1 MIKKILF
8 AFLLISSFSYAQFS
22 VKGELKPAE
31 DFPYMILYQLQGS
44 QQNYIAYD
52 SIKNGKFLIRI
63 PQDKESGMY
72 RLIYD
77 IKNRLFVDFIYGK
90 ENVSLI
96 LDPKNPKESVKF
108 IESDNNRIYQD
119 YLNKTYTIQQ
129 KMDSLQVVYFSTKD
143 EALSKNLSK
152 KYQETKDLLNKN
164 QLAFEQNTTNKF
176 ASNFIK
182 ANARYNAD
190 SLIKMPSDYLKSVKD
205 HFFDNINLKN
215 NALLN
220 SSFINDKINDFIFYL
235 NNSDDT
241 AQLKTLRK
249 EAITVVMDKIGFE
262 YNLAKDIQEG
272 LLNTFT
278 QQEDITMVNYV
289 LNYYLQLPRTYQDV
303 GFVNDI
309 KAQLKTAIGMKVPNI
324 NWQENGSQK
333 DLHNLTNAAKYII
346 VFWSSTCSHCL
357 QEMPVLYDYFK
368 DNSEVKVIA
377 VGLEDIT
384 SKTSWQNMITQYPK
398 FSHVFGENKWKNKYA
413 SLYGINATPSF
424 FVLDA
429 KKKVLGKPD
438 DVEELKMFFK
448 KN

>member
-8 AFLLISSFSYAQFS
+8 TFLLISSFSYAQFS

-52 SIKNGKFLIRI
+52 SIKNGKFSISI
-63 PQDKESGMY
+63 PQEKESGIY

-96 LDPKNPKESVKF
+96 LDPENPKESVKF
-108 IESDNNRIYQD
+108 IESDNNKIYQD

-129 KMDSLQVVYFSTKD
+129 KIDSLQVVYFSAID
-143 EALSKNLSK
+143 VALTKNLSE
-152 KYQETKDLLNKN
+152 KYQETKDLLHKN

-190 SLIKMPSDYLKSVKD
+190 SLIKIPSDYLKSVKD
-205 HFFDNINLKN
+205 HFFDNINLQN

-235 NNSDDT
+235 NNSDDD
-241 AQLKTLRK
+241 AQLKKLRK
-249 EAITVVMDKIGFE
+249 ETITLVMNKIGTE

-289 LNYYLQLPRTYQDV
+289 LNYYLQLPREYQDI

-309 KAQLKTAIGMKVPNI
+309 KGQLKTAVGMIVPNI
-324 NWQENGSQK
+324 NWKENGVQK
-333 DLHNLTNAAKYII
+333 DLHSLTNAANYVI

-357 QEMPVLYDYFK
+357 LEMPVLYDYFK
-368 DNSEVKVIA
+368 DNAQVKVIA
-377 VGLEDIT
+377 VGLEDNT
-384 SKTSWQNMITQYPK
+384 SKTGWQSMITQYPN

-424 FVLDA
+424 FVLDS
-429 KKKVLGKPD
+429 KKKVLAKPD
-438 DVEELKMFFK
+438 DVDELKMFYEK
-448 KN
+448 P